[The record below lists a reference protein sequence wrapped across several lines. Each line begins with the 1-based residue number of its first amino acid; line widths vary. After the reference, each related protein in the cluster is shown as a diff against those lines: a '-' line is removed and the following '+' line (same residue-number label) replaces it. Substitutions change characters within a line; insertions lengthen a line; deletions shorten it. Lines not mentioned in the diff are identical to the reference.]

1 MLNPESKYKK
11 KFAVM
16 QGKIDE
22 LQGLSVELVE
32 LQYESNRHLRGI
44 TEGTLRQINTID
56 RVLGLIKKRLL

>member
-1 MLNPESKYKK
+1 VLNPESKYKK